1 MSHRNV
7 HLRTVS
13 LRQPVLLGSVLLVCL
28 MLGGCFDRLFF
39 KPDYALTGLP
49 ADEDIAKDIESYFD
63 DETKTVTLPEDKKQ
77 TDAAALQASET
88 LRQHMTEKLH
98 SLGYYDGEVTFV
110 AGKET
115 WAGTFTLKPGERYT
129 IAKVTI
135 TGANPDEKERE
146 YITPLTDLKGL
157 PLDAQTVL
165 DAKDDVQRRMDRRSC
180 RYGTVIEH
188 TAIIDRTR
196 KTADLL
202 FTFKQGPEATLG
214 AVHFT
219 GQQTVNESYLQKTI
233 PWKDGD
239 CFRQSKVEDL
249 RGTLFQSGLFS
260 GVDIVMPK
268 SPAKDGRVDMTV
280 QVTERPHRSFN
291 AGMTYYSDEGPG
303 LSLGWKHRNLLGGAE
318 VLDAVL
324 KLSSIE
330 QSLQSTLTSPYFLR
344 KDQKLLLN
352 AGVKNEDTDAYE
364 SKSITTGASVSRAL
378 TRRLSVSTGV
388 NFTYSQITDN
398 LTLEDKDFGLISF
411 PQTIAYDSRNNPL
424 DAKRGWFIEADAEP
438 YFNTLGSA
446 APFVK
451 MSATVRHYHS
461 LGDNTVVALRAKVGA
476 IQGATLADV
485 PADER
490 FYAGGS
496 GSVRGFA
503 YQSIG
508 PQRGGDPAGG
518 RGLAEGTFEVRH
530 KITEDYGA
538 VAFVDAG
545 SLTEESAPDFSQT
558 SVGAGV
564 GLRYYTAVGPI
575 RFDIAT
581 PINNQ
586 DQTAD
591 KVQFYISLGQAF

>member
-1 MSHRNV
+1 MMRRMIHCR
-7 HLRTVS
+7 LLS
-13 LRQPVLLGSVLLVCL
+13 LRQPITLGCTILLCL
-28 MLGGCFDRLFF
+28 MLSGCLDRLFF
-39 KPDYALTGLP
+39 KPDYSLTGLP
-49 ADEDIAKDIESYFD
+49 ADEELADDIEGYFK

-77 TDAAALQASET
+77 IDAAALQASET

-98 SLGYYDGEVTFV
+98 SLGYYDGDVTF
-110 AGKET
+110 APGKET
-115 WAGTFTLKPGERYT
+115 WAGTFVLKTGERYT
-129 IAKVTI
+129 IAKVSVK
-135 TGANPDEKERE
+135 GGDPDKQERE
-146 YITPLTDLKGL
+146 YLEPLIDLKGL

-180 RYGTVIEH
+180 RYGTTLEH
-188 TAIIDRTR
+188 TAIIDRNS
-196 KTADLL
+196 KTADLA
-202 FTFKQGPEATLG
+202 FTLEQGPEAKLG
-214 AVHFT
+214 AVNFT
-219 GQQTVNESYLQKTI
+219 GQQTVNSSYLEKTI
-233 PWKDGD
+233 PWKEGD

-268 SPAKDGRVDMTV
+268 VPNKDGQVDMTV

-291 AGMTYYSDEGPG
+291 AGATYYSDEGPG

-318 VLDAVL
+318 LLDAVL

-330 QSLQSTLTSPYFLR
+330 QSLQTTLTSPYFLR

-352 AGVKNEDTDAYE
+352 AGIKNEDTDAYE
-364 SKSITTGASVSRAL
+364 SKSITTGAAVSRAL

-398 LTLEDKDFGLISF
+398 LTLDEQDFGLISF
-411 PQTIAYDSRNNPL
+411 PQTISYDSRNNPL
-424 DAKRGWFIEADAEP
+424 DAKRGWFIEAEAEP

-451 MSATVRHYHS
+451 MSATVRHYLP
-461 LGDNTVVALRAKVGA
+461 LGDDTVVALRAKVGA

-490 FYAGGS
+490 FYTGGS

-508 PQRGGDPAGG
+508 PQRAGDPTGG
-518 RGLAEGTFEVRH
+518 RGVAEGTFEVRH
-530 KITEDYGA
+530 KFTEDYGA

-545 SLTEESAPDFSQT
+545 SLTEASTPDFAQT

-575 RFDIAT
+575 RFDVAT